1 MKTAIILLLF
11 LPFSTALSSIAS
23 NANKNRITTGDLSM
37 TDTTLRFYQ
46 DGIARDRDFV
56 SPAQKKKVAT
66 FVQQQQT
73 QQLPSSWDLPRHS
86 PDQQTISRLRLLED
100 TEMMLGRVAMIA
112 ALVLFSVELTTGQS
126 LPYQIG
132 SFFGLL

>member
-1 MKTAIILLLF
+1 
-11 LPFSTALSSIAS
+11 
-23 NANKNRITTGDLSM
+23 M

-46 DGIARDRDFV
+46 DGIARDRNFV